1 MNKSVPSISPSY
13 SITEIHTPQLLER
26 KSWYL
31 VLKVRVTVGPVCSG
45 QYEKMLT
52 SYAVLEL
59 GSGTGLVGMAA
70 AAVWGLNVTLTDLEA
85 VEDNLRFNIQKNYL
99 KVVEVRGGHVS
110 AEVLDW
116 YHPDEAL
123 ASCPTMEFEV
133 LFKPIYYSYPLTSI
147 AGHCCRLFLR

>member
-1 MNKSVPSISPSY
+1 
-13 SITEIHTPQLLER
+13 
-26 KSWYL
+26 
-31 VLKVRVTVGPVCSG
+31 
-45 QYEKMLT
+45 MLT

-70 AAVWGLNVTLTDLEA
+70 AAVWGLNVTLTDLED
-85 VEDNLRFNIQKNYL
+85 VEDNLRFNIQKNYD

-116 YHPDEAL
+116 KHPDEAL
-123 ASCPTMEFEV
+123 ASCPTKEFEV
-133 LFKPIYYSYPLTSI
+133 LFEPIYYCYLLTSI